1 MPLSKNGERY
11 FPDTPK
17 DEKIMVDNM
26 KWMLDAVVDMRK
38 HGILDEGNGK
48 DNAPIVSQ
56 DLIGNFINELN
67 YEESHE
73 LQWRWMRNE
82 EVEIKY
88 RQKFLK
94 AMVAAIVKTISGD
107 GVPID
112 DLHAFAFII
121 SNIEPF
127 DRIIFL
133 AGEGLEYGQR

>member
-1 MPLSKNGERY
+1 MPLSKKGERY

-67 YEESHE
+67 ILFHKIFFSWSILIIH
-73 LQWRWMRNE
+73 
-82 EVEIKY
+82 IPHTH
-88 RQKFLK
+88 FIS
-94 AMVAAIVKTISGD
+94 AIAIEYNFYVC
-107 GVPID
+107 V
-112 DLHAFAFII
+112 I
-121 SNIEPF
+121 SNIF
-127 DRIIFL
+127 CN
-133 AGEGLEYGQR
+133 